1 MFKFIFLSLLFY
13 NHTFANELNL
23 FTSRHYES
31 DNKLFDH
38 FTKKTGIRVN
48 VVSGKSKVLEKR
60 ILEEGE
66 KSKADILFLAD
77 AGALYSSQL
86 KGLFTKLD
94 QRRFNYVPK
103 SLRNDFWIGITKRAR
118 ILFYNPSILSKK
130 EIKKITYESLADKKW
145 EKAIAIRQ
153 SNNIYNQSLVAS
165 ILEHNGKKKTEK
177 WLNGLVKNFARSPQG
192 NDRAQILMVASGK
205 AKLAVANSYYYSL
218 MLSGIKGA
226 KQKKAAE
233 KVLPIF
239 PNQDGRGAHI
249 NISGAGILKF
259 SPNKENALKF
269 LDFLLTEETQ
279 FEFCN
284 NSFEFS
290 VLKDVESK
298 KNIKAKKKVSIIY
311 DGFKEDH
318 TINVTV
324 FGKRQTEAYILMKK
338 AGWN

>member
-1 MFKFIFLSLLFY
+1 MLKFIFLSFLFY
-13 NHTFANELNL
+13 NYSLADELNL
-23 FTSRHYES
+23 FTSRHYEG
-31 DNKLFDH
+31 DNMLFNQ
-38 FTKKTGIRVN
+38 FTDKTGIKVN

-77 AGALYSSQL
+77 AGALYSSQS

-94 QRRFNYVPK
+94 QKRYNFISK
-103 SLRNDFWIGITKRAR
+103 SLRNDYWVGITKRAR
-118 ILFYNPSILSKK
+118 ILFYNPNITSVN
-130 EIKKITYESLADKKW
+130 EIKDITYENLADKKW
-145 EKAIAIRQ
+145 DKAIAIRQ

-165 ILEHNGKKKTEK
+165 ILEHNGERKTKK
-177 WLNGLVKNFARSPQG
+177 WLNGFVKNFARSPQG

-218 MLSGIKGA
+218 MLSGIKGDS
-226 KQKKAAE
+226 QKKAAE

-239 PNQDGRGAHI
+239 PNQNERGTHI

-269 LDFLLTEETQ
+269 LDFLLTEKSQ
-279 FEFCN
+279 LEFCN

-290 VLKDVESK
+290 VLDKMKGK
-298 KNIKAKKKVSIIY
+298 KIGNSLNNH
-311 DGFKEDH
+311 FKEDH
-318 TINVTV
+318 SIDVTV
-324 FGKRQTEAYILMKK
+324 YGKRQTEAYVLMKK

>member
-1 MFKFIFLSLLFY
+1 MLKFIFLSLLFY
-13 NHTFANELNL
+13 NYSLADELNL
-23 FTSRHYES
+23 FTSRHYEG
-31 DNKLFDH
+31 DNMLFNQ
-38 FTKKTGIRVN
+38 FTDKTGIKVN

-77 AGALYSSQL
+77 AGALYSSQS

-94 QRRFNYVPK
+94 QKRYNFISK
-103 SLRNDFWIGITKRAR
+103 SLRNDYWVGITKRAR
-118 ILFYNPSILSKK
+118 ILFYNPNVTSVN
-130 EIKKITYESLADKKW
+130 EIKGITYENLADKKW
-145 EKAIAIRQ
+145 DKAIAIRQ

-165 ILEHNGKKKTEK
+165 ILEHNGERKTKK
-177 WLNGLVKNFARSPQG
+177 WLNGFVKNFARSPQG

-218 MLSGIKGA
+218 MLSGIKGDN
-226 KQKKAAE
+226 QKKAAE

-239 PNQDGRGAHI
+239 PNQNGRGTHI

-269 LDFLLTEETQ
+269 LDFLLTEKSQ
-279 FEFCN
+279 LLFCN

-290 VLKDVESK
+290 VLDNLKSK
-298 KNIKAKKKVSIIY
+298 KIGNNLN
-311 DGFKEDH
+311 DHFKEDH
-318 TINVTV
+318 SIDVTV
-324 FGKRQTEAYILMKK
+324 YGKRQTEAYVLMKK

>member
-1 MFKFIFLSLLFY
+1 MLKFIFLSFLFY
-13 NHTFANELNL
+13 NYSLADELNL
-23 FTSRHYES
+23 FTSRHYEG
-31 DNKLFDH
+31 DNMLFNQ
-38 FTKKTGIRVN
+38 FTDKTGIKVN

-60 ILEEGE
+60 ILEEGG

-77 AGALYSSQL
+77 AGALYSSQS

-94 QRRFNYVPK
+94 QKRYNFISK
-103 SLRNDFWIGITKRAR
+103 SLRNDYWVGITKRAR
-118 ILFYNPSILSKK
+118 ILFYNPNITSVN
-130 EIKKITYESLADKKW
+130 EIKDITYENLADKKW
-145 EKAIAIRQ
+145 DKAIAIRQ

-165 ILEHNGKKKTEK
+165 ILEHNGERKTKK
-177 WLNGLVKNFARSPQG
+177 WLNGFVKNFARSPQG

-218 MLSGIKGA
+218 MLSGIKGDN
-226 KQKKAAE
+226 QKKAAE

-239 PNQDGRGAHI
+239 PNQNGRGTHI

-269 LDFLLTEETQ
+269 LDFLLTEKSQ
-279 FEFCN
+279 LEFCN

-290 VLKDVESK
+290 VLDKMKGK
-298 KNIKAKKKVSIIY
+298 KIGNSLNNH
-311 DGFKEDH
+311 FKEDH
-318 TINVTV
+318 SIDVTV
-324 FGKRQTEAYILMKK
+324 YGKRQTEAYVLMKK

>member
-1 MFKFIFLSLLFY
+1 MLKFIFLSLLFY
-13 NHTFANELNL
+13 NYSFANELNL

-31 DNKLFDH
+31 DNKLFNQ
-38 FTKKTGIRVN
+38 FTQKTGIKVN

-86 KGLFTKLD
+86 KGLFSRLD
-94 QRRFNYVPK
+94 RKRFNYVPR
-103 SLRNDFWIGITKRAR
+103 SLRNDYWVGITKRAR

-130 EIKKITYESLADKKW
+130 NIKNITYESLANKKW

-165 ILEHNGKKKTEK
+165 ILEHNGEKKTKK
-177 WLNGLVKNFARSPQG
+177 WLNGFVKNFARSPQG

-205 AKLAVANSYYYSL
+205 AKLAVANSYYYFL
-218 MLSGIKGA
+218 MLSGMKGD
-226 KQKKAAE
+226 KQKKAAQ
-233 KVLPIF
+233 KVVPIF
-239 PNQDGRGAHI
+239 PNQNGRGAHI

-259 SPNKENALKF
+259 SKNKEKALKF
-269 LDFLLTEETQ
+269 LDFLLTEKSQ
-279 FEFCN
+279 LQFCN

-290 VLKDVESK
+290 VLKNKETNKIANKINDK
-298 KNIKAKKKVSIIY
+298 
-311 DGFKEDH
+311 FKEDDS
-318 TINVTV
+318 IDVTV
-324 FGKRQTEAYILMKK
+324 FGKRQTEAYILMKE